1 MKNILVSDVSLRELG
16 GASSLSLSF
25 KEKLEIAKQIGEL
38 GVDTLEL
45 GSVNGEKADE
55 VLVKTICA
63 CVNKNVIAISVGNTE
78 ESVEKNYALIAGA
91 KKKRLIVSIPVSA
104 IQMEY
109 FVSKK
114 PKAILELLEGITKKA
129 VSLCGDVEVNF
140 DDATRAD
147 ETFLYQAIKIAIDCG
162 AKTITLKDMA
172 GVMMPDDFS
181 AFIKG
186 AYNAVPEL
194 ANVKLMVSCS
204 NQFSMATANIIA
216 AVSAGADGVKLSA
229 IGGKLPAIDGFCSA
243 IDYVGTK
250 KGVSCA
256 INKTALSRILGR
268 ISQLTAEEKS
278 AQPGGVVAEK
288 VEGIAKD
295 ITQAQLN
302 KIIKSRGYDLSAEDN
317 AKVYAEIT
325 RLAAK
330 KEINTKELDV
340 VIASVA
346 LQVPP
351 TFELVSFS
359 VQSSNV
365 LTSTASIVLRKEG
378 KEISGLSYGNGA
390 VDAAFLALES
400 ITGRHFELDD
410 FEVNAVTAGK
420 EAMGETIVKLR
431 ADGKI
436 YSGRGVSTDII
447 GASIKAYVNA
457 INKIVHEEA
466 R

>member
-16 GASSLSLSF
+16 GASALSLSF

-38 GVDTLEL
+38 GVDVLEL

-63 CVNKNVIAISVGNTE
+63 CVTKPVIAIAVGNTE
-78 ESVEKNYALIAGA
+78 EGVEKNYALISGA

-114 PKAILELLEGITKKA
+114 PKAVLELLEALTKKA
-129 VSLCGDVEVNF
+129 VSLCAEVEVNF

-147 ETFLYQAIKIAIDCG
+147 EAFLHQAINVAISNG
-162 AKTITLKDMA
+162 AKIITLNDMA
-172 GVMMPDDFS
+172 GVMMPEDFAS
-181 AFIKG
+181 FIKN
-186 AYNAVPEL
+186 AYSAVPEL
-194 ANVKLMVSCS
+194 ASVKLMIGC
-204 NQFSMATANIIA
+204 NNEFSMATANMI
-216 AVSAGADGVKLSA
+216 SAISVGADGVKLSS
-229 IGGKLPAIDGFCSA
+229 ISGKMPAMDAFCSA
-243 IDYVGTK
+243 IDYIGAK
-250 KGVSCA
+250 RGIACSL
-256 INKTALSRILGR
+256 NKTAISRILSRIA
-268 ISQLTAEEKS
+268 QFTTEEKS
-278 AQPGGVVAEK
+278 VQPSDNTNEQ
-288 VEGIAKD
+288 VEEIVKG
-295 ITQAQLN
+295 ITQSALS
-302 KIIKSRGYDLSAEDN
+302 KIIKKRGYDLSTEDV

-325 RLAAK
+325 KLSAK

-351 TFELVSFS
+351 TYELISFS

-365 LTSTASIVLRKEG
+365 LTSTASIVLKKDG

-390 VDAAFLALES
+390 IDAAFLALES
-400 ITGRHFELDD
+400 IIGRHFELDD

-420 EAMGETIVKLR
+420 EAMGETLVKLR
-431 ADGKI
+431 ANGKI
-436 YSGRGVSTDII
+436 YSGRGVSTDIV

-457 INKIVHEEA
+457 LNKIVHEEDF
-466 R
+466 